1 MYVNISISTMTLRCY
16 VDIKEGVI
24 MPRFVYSLL
33 LAIVTL
39 PVYAGE
45 NILTPMLGIT
55 SWSDDTGHIGRGTT
69 LDFTDSNQTTLGFRY
84 LYLFDN
90 GVALGG
96 DFYMYDKDISAGQA
110 NDAGVLHTHA
120 LVEYFFNHTSNIM
133 PFIGFGIGVSA
144 IGFDGGNMDGDG
156 TGGSSYEVNGG
167 VLFRLND
174 LIGVQVEYK
183 YTDFNMDE
191 DIDVFTTNID
201 SSAHT
206 ILLGLTIHI

>member
-1 MYVNISISTMTLRCY
+1 MS
-16 VDIKEGVI
+16 
-24 MPRFVYSLL
+24 RFIYSLL
-33 LAIVTL
+33 LAIAAL

-45 NILTPMLGIT
+45 HILTPMLGIT

-69 LDFTDSNQTTLGFRY
+69 LDFNDSSQTTLGFRY

-96 DFYMYDKDISAGQA
+96 DFYLYDKDIAVGQA

-120 LVEYFFNHTSNIM
+120 LVEYFFNPRSNIL
-133 PFIGFGIGVSA
+133 PFIGLGIGVSA

-156 TGGSSYEVNGG
+156 SGGSSYELNGG
-167 VLFRLND
+167 VLFRLTD

-183 YTDFNMDE
+183 YTDFDMDE
-191 DIDVFTTNID
+191 DIDGFATRID
-201 SSAHT
+201 TSSNT
-206 ILLGLTIHI
+206 FLLGLTIHI